1 LRKTYLYFFKFFLH
15 VVNMAEKWVAVWDSS
30 KCLQCG
36 LCVGVCPVNAM
47 RLTERGIEI
56 DVEKCTGCG
65 ICVKG
70 CPVAALQLK
79 KIVLDGGAHEE

>member
-1 LRKTYLYFFKFFLH
+1 MPEKT
-15 VVNMAEKWVAVWDSS
+15 VAVWIGER
-30 KCLQCG
+30 CIQCG
-36 LCVGVCPVNAM
+36 LCVGVCPVAAI

-70 CPVAALQLK
+70 CPVGALQLK
-79 KIVLDGGAHEE
+79 KIVLEAKRDA

>member
-1 LRKTYLYFFKFFLH
+1 MKIFIH
-15 VVNMAEKWVAVWDSS
+15 VVTMAEKLVAVWDSS
-30 KCLQCG
+30 KCVQCG

-47 RLTERGIEI
+47 RLTEKGIEI

-79 KIVLDGGAHEE
+79 KIVLNGGYNEE